1 MFEKEIA
8 ELNKKLEEIHQKMLN
23 QSQVEAKLYTDV
35 LKKYTKADFDY
46 FQISVLSQ
54 TSYGSFTL
62 VFKYNGF
69 KSSSWIPKENRLFDI
84 SIHSDTNEI
93 MKVETHDDFTLR
105 FDDYNEKEIQFL
117 LKRSELC
124 LNVKKV
130 FYKHKKEIES
140 EFNKIRND
148 NGFGNL
154 SDQENL
160 VLRMVSFL
168 RDRAESEL
176 KIDEMFANKGY
187 KTNRSVGLT
196 RFDGSFG
203 YADEISFFKNPSGT
217 YTITLKS
224 SNDVIS
230 QSQRAS
236 YDNLMS
242 LLKAFANA

>member
-8 ELNKKLEEIHQKMLN
+8 ELNKKLEEINQKMLN

-46 FQISVLSQ
+46 FQISVFPQ
-54 TSYGSFTL
+54 TSYINFTL

-69 KSSSWIPKENRLFDI
+69 KSSNWIPKEDRLFDI
-84 SIHSDTNEI
+84 SIHPDTNEI
-93 MKVETHDDFTLR
+93 MKVETHDDFNLR

-130 FYKHKKEIES
+130 VYKHKKEIES
-140 EFNKIRND
+140 EFNKIKND

-187 KTNRSVGLT
+187 KANRSVGFT
-196 RFDGSFG
+196 KFDGNYG

-224 SNDVIS
+224 NDDVIS